1 MAMAAAPPDY
11 GKPGGLARTG
21 YRQRAA
27 IGVQMLYQ
35 RHRGGGDC
43 VCAATST
50 GCTATGRHVSLLR
63 RLLAPL
69 TGLNGELL
77 RAGVLPCAV
86 AAALLALAGSTW
98 RADAL
103 ARDFDARGQGLAT
116 QLALGLAL
124 AEGGASERR
133 LQTWAR
139 QRLAQGAAHRIELK
153 LADGRWVGFGSAA
166 AGLPASQVYASADA
180 VRVYADRAALM
191 QARQRIRREG
201 LGAVGSIVLLAWL
214 SQYWLSRRVVR
225 PLRRL
230 GDALGDSHA
239 IGMAIGSRGR
249 HELDV
254 LHHGIAALQ
263 RQSQQQ
269 HRDAEQR
276 VRASVDEARQ
286 QWSQA
291 QAARHG
297 KAQFLAAVGDRLR
310 QPLHALHLFIGVLQR
325 SAVPAQQAA
334 IDRLQQSAHA
344 MGGLLEELLDISRLD
359 AHVIE
364 AQSQPLAVSALFAG
378 PRQALQA
385 QAQARAVA
393 VRWHDGGLW
402 LQGDA
407 TLLGRVLQHLL
418 ANAIEHAAGGRVLV
432 AARRSGDRV
441 RLEVRDNGI
450 GIARIHQAQIF
461 EEFFQLGGDGPRRE
475 RQLGLGLPIC
485 ARIAA
490 LLGTRIELR
499 SELGRGSSF
508 RIELPRAAA
517 DAAMAAVAAGVRGG

>member
-1 MAMAAAPPDY
+1 MALAAAPPDP

-86 AAALLALAGSTW
+86 AAALLALAGSLW

-103 ARDFDARGQGLAT
+103 ARDLDARGQGLAT

-124 AEGGASERR
+124 ANDEASERR
-133 LQTWAR
+133 LQAWAR
-139 QRLAQGAAHRIELK
+139 QRLALGAARRIELK

-166 AGLPASQVYASADA
+166 AGLPASRVYASADA

-201 LGAVGSIVLLAWL
+201 FGAIAGVVLLAWL

-225 PLRRL
+225 PLRQL
-230 GDALGDSHA
+230 GDALGDGHA
-239 IGMAIGSRGR
+239 IGMPRGR
-249 HELDV
+249 HELDT

-432 AARRSGDRV
+432 AARRCGDRV

-450 GIARIHQAQIF
+450 GIARIHQTQIF
-461 EEFFQLGGDGPRRE
+461 EEFFQLGDDGPRRE
-475 RQLGLGLPIC
+475 RRLGLGLPVC

-517 DAAMAAVAAGVRGG
+517 DAAMAGVAAGVHGGF

>member
-1 MAMAAAPPDY
+1 MAMAAVPPDH
-11 GKPGGLARTG
+11 GKAGRLARKG
-21 YRQRAA
+21 YRQRAT
-27 IGVQMLYQ
+27 IGVQMHYQ

-50 GCTATGRHVSLLR
+50 GSTATGRHVSLLR

-86 AAALLALAGSTW
+86 AAVLLALAGSLW
-98 RADAL
+98 RAEAL

-116 QLALGLAL
+116 QLALALTL
-124 AEGGASERR
+124 AEGEASERR
-133 LQTWAR
+133 LQRWVRQQLTQGVAR
-139 QRLAQGAAHRIELK
+139 RIELK
-153 LADGRWVGFGSAA
+153 RADGRWVGFGTAV
-166 AGLPASQVYASADA
+166 AGPASRVYASAGA

-191 QARQRIRREG
+191 PARQRILREG
-201 LGAVGSIVLLAWL
+201 LAAVGAVALLAWL

-230 GDALGDSHA
+230 GDALGDCHA
-239 IGMAIGSRGR
+239 IDMRRGR

-291 QAARHG
+291 QAARHD

-325 SAVPAQQAA
+325 SAAPAQQAT

-364 AQSQPLAVSALFAG
+364 AQALPVAVSALFAG

-385 QAQARAVA
+385 QAHARAVA
-393 VRWHDGGLW
+393 VHWHDGGLW

-407 TLLGRVLQHLL
+407 ALLGRLLQHLL
-418 ANAIEHAAGGRVLV
+418 ANAIEYAAGGRVLI
-432 AARRSGDRV
+432 AARRCGDRV

-450 GIARIHQAQIF
+450 GIARIHQAQVF
-461 EEFFQLGGDGPRRE
+461 EEFFQLGDDGRQRE
-475 RQLGLGLPIC
+475 RRLGLGLPIC
-485 ARIAA
+485 ARIAT
-490 LLGTRIELR
+490 LLGTRIDLR

-508 RIELPRAAA
+508 RIELPRATAA
-517 DAAMAAVAAGVRGG
+517 ATAPAVAAGAHGG